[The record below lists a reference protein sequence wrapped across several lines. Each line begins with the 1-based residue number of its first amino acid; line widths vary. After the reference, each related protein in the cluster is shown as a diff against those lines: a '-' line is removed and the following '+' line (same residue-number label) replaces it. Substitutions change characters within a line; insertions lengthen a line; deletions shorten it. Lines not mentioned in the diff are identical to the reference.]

1 MRIQR
6 GMDLPNQIIFSLLS
20 PHSLSA
26 IGNGVWTGREL
37 RVAMLHAE
45 RKHKVITWLTQSS

>member
-6 GMDLPNQIIFSLLS
+6 GMDLPNQIIFSLPS
-20 PHSLSA
+20 HHSLSA
-26 IGNGVWTGREL
+26 VGNGVWTGREL

-45 RKHKVITWLTQSS
+45 LKHKVITWLTQSS